1 MNLRYVCKWCAIAA
15 LAALGTN
22 FVLIKAYATRPAPA
36 AADEGAQIL
45 SRGPVC
51 EAFAETVIFD
61 PQPGVIVPK
70 APPAAIEYL
79 PPAQRLPGANVAWI
93 TTRAASRSVPSG
105 ANPS

>member
-22 FVLIKAYATRPAPA
+22 FVLIKAYATRPAPLPPMK
-36 AADEGAQIL
+36 AQIL

-70 APPAAIEYL
+70 VPPAAIEYL